1 MLSAGL
7 LDLKNLF
14 IPKSWIVFSLV
25 VLALNAN
32 QIQFDPFSFL
42 YGILALAMFPLGWI
56 GSMDIYFLFYMALF
70 LDRNA
75 MNLSILIAALFA
87 LILQKI
93 FKKEL
98 VPFVTFLALG
108 FLLVF
113 C

>member
-1 MLSAGL
+1 
-7 LDLKNLF
+7 
-14 IPKSWIVFSLV
+14 
-25 VLALNAN
+25 
-32 QIQFDPFSFL
+32 
-42 YGILALAMFPLGWI
+42 
-56 GSMDIYFLFYMALF
+56 MDIYFLFYMALF